1 MSEITILRL
10 FSKNLTRMMKEDE
23 ITQEELAKAIGVS
36 QAMIS
41 KYITGQC
48 MPSFFTIVRI
58 SDELCCSLD
67 DFLNEK

>member
-10 FSKNLTRMMKEDE
+10 FSKNLRRMMKEDG

-41 KYITGQC
+41 KCIAGQC

-58 SDELCCSLD
+58 SDELCCPLD
-67 DFLNEK
+67 DFLNEN